1 MEQAIISLANLVNI
15 LTKRMINENN
25 RLRDEIEILSEEI
38 NRLHV
43 NKKNEQ
49 AQQIES

>member
-1 MEQAIISLANLVNI
+1 MEQAIINLANLVDI
-15 LTKRMINENN
+15 LTKRMIDENN
-25 RLRDEIEILSEEI
+25 RLREENEVLLEEI

-43 NKKNEQ
+43 NKKIEQ